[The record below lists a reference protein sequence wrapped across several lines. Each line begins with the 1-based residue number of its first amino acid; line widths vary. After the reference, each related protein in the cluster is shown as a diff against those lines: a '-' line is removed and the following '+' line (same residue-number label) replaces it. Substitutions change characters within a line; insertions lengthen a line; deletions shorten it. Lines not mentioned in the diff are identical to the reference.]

1 MTTTTVGKAR
11 NIPEKNRYYIPLLA
25 DLALLHQERHE
36 LSKYLFVFVIA
47 VLSGT
52 VA

>member
-11 NIPEKNRYYIPLLA
+11 NIPLLT

-52 VA
+52 LA